1 MIDAMNTSCGHV
13 DPADDVRP
21 WPTAGG
27 ARTSQLLALALTIAL
42 AAACSAPLAD
52 APTPRPPAATSSP
65 TLDDTARAK
74 AGPAPISSRR
84 DEVVRVARTYLGAP
98 YVWGGT
104 SPAGFDCSGFVK
116 YVYGRIGIPL
126 PHGAVAQF
134 KHGNSVPRAELKPG
148 DVVFFDRLRH
158 NGIYVGDGRFVHATQ
173 SGDVVKLSRL
183 DEEWFR
189 TRWVGARRL
198 LGGA

>member
-1 MIDAMNTSCGHV
+1 MIDAMNTGCCHV
-13 DPADDVRP
+13 DPVDDVRRGP
-21 WPTAGG
+21 G
-27 ARTSQLLALALTIAL
+27 AARVWTSQLLGLALAIAL
-42 AAACSAPLAD
+42 AAACSAPLAE
-52 APTPRPPAATSSP
+52 PPLPRPPAATSSP
-65 TLDDTARAK
+65 TPDDKAK
-74 AGPAPISSRR
+74 AGPPPISSRR
-84 DEVVRVARTYLGAP
+84 DEVVRVARTYLGTP
-98 YVWGGT
+98 YVWGGA

-116 YVYGRIGIPL
+116 YVYGRVGVPL

-134 KHGNSVPRAELKPG
+134 KHGSLVPRTELKPG

-158 NGIYVGDGRFVHATQ
+158 NGIYIGHGRFVHATQ

-189 TRWVGARRL
+189 RRWAGARRL

>member
-1 MIDAMNTSCGHV
+1 MIDTMNTGCCHA
-13 DPADDVRP
+13 DPTDDVRRRP
-21 WPTAGG
+21 PGAGPLTG
-27 ARTSQLLALALTIAL
+27 RLLRLALIVAL
-42 AAACSAPLAD
+42 AAACSAPLAEP
-52 APTPRPPAATSSP
+52 PTPRQPAATP
-65 TLDDTARAK
+65 TPPPDDKAK
-74 AGPAPISSRR
+74 TTKAAR
-84 DEVVRVARTYLGAP
+84 DEIVRVARAHLGAP
-98 YVWGGT
+98 YVWGGA

-116 YVYGRIGIPL
+116 YVYGRVGVSL

-134 KHGNSVPRAELKPG
+134 KHGSSVLRAELKPG

-183 DEEWFR
+183 DDEWFR